1 MIRVT
6 GLTLKSGKTVVLDG
20 LSFEVAAGEI
30 FGVIGPDGPAKTA
43 LLRALA
49 GLARPTS
56 GEIEIAG
63 VSVRHQ
69 PEQARRLTGYLA
81 SDAGLYVDMTCAE
94 YLAFFAEC
102 YGVSAQ
108 ARPALVSDL
117 LSLVD
122 LQKRAHTLIGS
133 LTRAMGQR
141 LGLARALAHDPPA
154 LLLDEPMRG
163 MDPRA
168 QVETRELLSE
178 LAGMGKAIVLTAR
191 SLAEADGLIT
201 RGALLAGAKFG
212 AQGAPTELAQA
223 GGAHRLILIRVLGDP
238 ARVMA
243 LARAAPGVVDVWAV
257 TPPPDPSAP
266 ATPSPQPLLT
276 EFRCQFEGGY
286 AQAEALLRELSHHG
300 AQVAAFHEI

>member
-6 GLTLKSGKTVVLDG
+6 NLALKTNKTVLLDG

-30 FGVIGPDGPAKTA
+30 FGVIGPDTPNKTA
-43 LLRALA
+43 LLRLLA
-49 GLARPTS
+49 SLMRPTS
-56 GEIEIAG
+56 GEVMIGG
-63 VSVRHQ
+63 VSTTHQ

-81 SDAGLYVDMTCAE
+81 SDAGVYLDMTCAE

-102 YGVSAQ
+102 YGVSAG

-122 LQKRAHTLIGS
+122 LQKRANTRIGA
-133 LTRAMGQR
+133 LTRGMGQR

-154 LLLDEPMRG
+154 LVLDEPMRG

-168 QVETRELLSE
+168 QVETRELLRE

-201 RGALLAGAKFG
+201 RGALLARTRFT
-212 AQGAPTELAQA
+212 AQGEMSELTSA
-223 GGAHRLILIRVLGDP
+223 GEAYRTILIRALGDVE
-238 ARVMA
+238 RVMDV
-243 LARAAPGVVDVWAV
+243 ARAAPGVVEIWSTGA
-257 TPPPDPSAP
+257 PDAPSA
-266 ATPSPQPLLT
+266 PSPQPPIT
-276 EFRCQFEGGY
+276 ELRCRFNGGY
-286 AQAEALLRELSHHG
+286 LQADALLRELAHHG
-300 AQVAAFHEI
+300 AQVVAFHEI